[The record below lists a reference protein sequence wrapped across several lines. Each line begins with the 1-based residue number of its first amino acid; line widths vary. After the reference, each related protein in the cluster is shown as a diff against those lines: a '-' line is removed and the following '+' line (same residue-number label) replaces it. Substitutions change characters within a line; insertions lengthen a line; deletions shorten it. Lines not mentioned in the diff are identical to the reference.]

1 MDTKLQVFG
10 GLGFVGSNFVK
21 QYPNVI
27 VNDRNDYTVKSKN
40 ILYLI
45 STISNYNML
54 TDPYVDIN
62 TNLTTL
68 MRVLEQ
74 CKDKDV
80 TFNFVSSWFVYGDT
94 EMPAQENSPCRPTGF
109 YSITKKAAEDLLV
122 CYAKVFNI
130 KYRILRLAN
139 VVGPGD
145 PKASLQKNALQ
156 FLINEIKANKDI
168 KIYDGGNMYRDYM
181 HVTDVARAVK
191 LVIDQGD
198 INTVYNIGNGKPI
211 KFKTIIEYAHTV
223 TNSSS
228 RLVNIEPP
236 EFHKIVQVHSMF
248 MNTEKLKKL
257 GYKPLYSMEQIV
269 EDMIFR

>member
-21 QYPNVI
+21 QYPDVI

-54 TDPYVDIN
+54 TDPYIDIDS
-62 TNLTTL
+62 NLTTL

-94 EMPAQENSPCRPTGF
+94 DMPAHEDSLCKPTGF
-109 YSITKKAAEDLLV
+109 YSITKKAAEDLLI
-122 CYAKVFNI
+122 CYAKHFKIN
-130 KYRILRLAN
+130 YRILRLAN
-139 VVGPGD
+139 VVGAGD

-156 FLINEIKANKDI
+156 HLINEIKNNRDI

-181 HVTDVARAVK
+181 HVIDVARAIR
-191 LVIDQGD
+191 LVMDSGE
-198 INTVYNIGNGKPI
+198 INSIYNVGNGKPI
-211 KFKTIIEYAHTV
+211 KFKTIIDYAHKI
-223 TNSSS
+223 TNSTSK
-228 RLVNIEPP
+228 LINIDPP
-236 EFHKIVQVHSMF
+236 DFHKLVQVHSMF

-257 GYKPLYSMEQIV
+257 GYKPLYSMESIV
-269 EDMIFR
+269 EDMIKN

>member
-1 MDTKLQVFG
+1 
-10 GLGFVGSNFVK
+10 
-21 QYPNVI
+21 
-27 VNDRNDYTVKSKN
+27 
-40 ILYLI
+40 
-45 STISNYNML
+45 
-54 TDPYVDIN
+54 
-62 TNLTTL
+62 
-68 MRVLEQ
+68 
-74 CKDKDV
+74 
-80 TFNFVSSWFVYGDT
+80 
-94 EMPAQENSPCRPTGF
+94 MPAQENSPCRPTGF

-191 LVIDQGD
+191 LVIDRGD

>member
-1 MDTKLQVFG
+1 
-10 GLGFVGSNFVK
+10 
-21 QYPNVI
+21 
-27 VNDRNDYTVKSKN
+27 
-40 ILYLI
+40 
-45 STISNYNML
+45 
-54 TDPYVDIN
+54 
-62 TNLTTL
+62 
-68 MRVLEQ
+68 
-74 CKDKDV
+74 
-80 TFNFVSSWFVYGDT
+80 
-94 EMPAQENSPCRPTGF
+94 
-109 YSITKKAAEDLLV
+109 
-122 CYAKVFNI
+122 
-130 KYRILRLAN
+130 
-139 VVGPGD
+139 VGPGD

-191 LVIDQGD
+191 LVIDRGD

>member
-1 MDTKLQVFG
+1 MSENIQVFG
-10 GLGFVGSNFVK
+10 GRGFVGSEFLRQN
-21 QYPNVI
+21 PDCI
-27 VNDRNDYTVKSKN
+27 VNERHDYTVTSNN

-54 TDPYVDIN
+54 TNPYIDIE

-74 CKDKDV
+74 CKGRNV

-94 EMPAQENSPCRPTGF
+94 DMPAREDSICKPTGF
-109 YSITKKAAEDLLV
+109 YSITKKTAEDLLV
-122 CYAKVFNI
+122 CYCKVFNI

-156 FLINEIKANKDI
+156 HLITELKNNRDI
-168 KIYDGGNMYRDYM
+168 KIYDNGNMYRDYV
-181 HVTDVARAVK
+181 HVSDVARAIK
-191 LVIDQGD
+191 LVMDKGD

-211 KFKTIIEYAHTV
+211 KFRKIIDYAHKV
-223 TNSSS
+223 TNSTS
-228 RLVNIEPP
+228 VMHNIEPP

-248 MNTEKLKKL
+248 MNTEKLRAL
-257 GYKPLYSMEQIV
+257 GYEPRYSMEQIV
-269 EDMIFR
+269 QDMI